1 MPSSGY
7 TAITFV
13 AGEQPTTAKWNLIGS
28 NDASFNNG
36 NGFEDNIIVTRHI
49 ADENVTAQKLLSDA
63 EGHGYILIK
72 SGSNSGQSS
81 LAVSSIPEYDR
92 LRVIVR
98 FAPST
103 SLQPSLRFN
112 SDSGNN
118 YSHSH
123 SLDMAAPT
131 GASGQNA
138 WQFTGSTGVA
148 NWAFCVDIINLPNLI
163 KSMTMNGMSG
173 VSSGNPNIRFAVGTW
188 NNTSNRITRIDL
200 IASTGNLG
208 TASIV
213 VLGLGKA

>member
-1 MPSSGY
+1 MASSGY
-7 TAITFV
+7 TAITFT
-13 AGEQPTTAKWNLIGS
+13 ANEQPTTAKWNLIGS

-36 NGFEDNIIVTRHI
+36 NGFEDNIIITRHI
-49 ADENVTAQKLLSDA
+49 ADQNVTAQKLLSDA
-63 EGHGYILIK
+63 EAHGYIQIK
-72 SGSNSGQSS
+72 SGSNSAQSS

-103 SLQPSLRFN
+103 SMQPSIRFN

-138 WQFTGSTGVA
+138 WLPTGTTGVA
-148 NWAFCVDIINLPNLI
+148 NWVMLIDIINLPSLI
-163 KSMTMNGMSG
+163 KSMVMNGMSG
-173 VSSGNPNIRFAVGTW
+173 VAGGTPNIRFAVGTW